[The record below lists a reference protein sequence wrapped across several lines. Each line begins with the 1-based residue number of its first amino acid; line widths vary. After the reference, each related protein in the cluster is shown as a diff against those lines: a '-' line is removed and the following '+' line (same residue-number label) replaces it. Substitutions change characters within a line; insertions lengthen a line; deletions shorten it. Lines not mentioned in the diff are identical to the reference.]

1 MGKIVVKA
9 QQQMV
14 FNKDKSGVKSN
25 AYVLRPV
32 RYTTMNSNDI
42 VNYCAANSIVPKAYL
57 SASMVALAQ
66 CIENFL
72 LNGHSVEFP
81 NLGIFSLSSRGIS
94 ETDVNK
100 AGIAQLNKLNVR
112 FLPCTQLKTQVENV
126 DLEFDGVY
134 DIAGQNEEG
143 VKYYSKVVRKLTAVG
158 SEEDDDPDGG
168 GENEGENPTPKKTV
182 TLTVSPAGAGTV
194 TGGGQYDSGSSV
206 NIKATAASG
215 YHFVKWSDNSTDA
228 NRTLNV
234 LNSDITLQAIFAA
247 DAPQGGG
254 DEGGGSGSGSGGG
267 SEGEDD
273 PYNYGD

>member
-143 VKYYSKVVRKLTAVG
+143 VKYYSKVVRKLIAVG
-158 SEEDDDPDGG
+158 NDEDDDPDGG
-168 GENEGENPTPKKTV
+168 NENQGGNTPQGGNDENDNQ
-182 TLTVSPAGAGTV
+182 
-194 TGGGQYDSGSSV
+194 GGSGSG
-206 NIKATAASG
+206 SG
-215 YHFVKWSDNSTDA
+215 SGS
-228 NRTLNV
+228 
-234 LNSDITLQAIFAA
+234 
-247 DAPQGGG
+247 GG

-267 SEGEDD
+267 SEEED
-273 PYNYGD
+273 PYNYGDD

>member
-94 ETDVNK
+94 EIDVNK

-112 FLPCTQLKTQVENV
+112 FLPCTQLKTEVENV

-134 DIAGQNEEG
+134 DIAGENEEG
-143 VKYYSKVVRKLTAVG
+143 TKYYRKVVRHLTASG
-158 SEEDDDPDGG
+158 SEDNNPGG
-168 GENEGENPTPKKTV
+168 GNEDEDEGGDPTPKKTV

-194 TGGGQYDSGSSV
+194 TGGGQYDSGASV
-206 NIKATAASG
+206 NIKATPASG
-215 YHFVKWSDNSTDA
+215 YHFVKWSDNITSAT
-228 NRTLNV
+228 RTV
-234 LNSDITLQAIFAA
+234 TVNSDLTLQAIFAA

-254 DEGGGSGSGSGGG
+254 EDEDNPGGGGG

-273 PYNYGD
+273 PYNYG